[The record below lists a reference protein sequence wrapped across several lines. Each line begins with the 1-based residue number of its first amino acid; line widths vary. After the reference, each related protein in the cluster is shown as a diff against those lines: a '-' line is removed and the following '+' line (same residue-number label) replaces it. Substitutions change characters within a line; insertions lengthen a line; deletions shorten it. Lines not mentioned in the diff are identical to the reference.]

1 MRTVTICCALLGFLL
16 PRDTATAQDADAML
30 SHDVYFTLQH
40 DSDEAK
46 EKLLA
51 GCKKYLAPHP
61 GVVWFAAGVL
71 VKDHQREVN
80 DRDFDVALHM
90 VFKDKESHD
99 KYQDTDNHHKFI
111 EEFQENWKAVRVF
124 DSFVNVSSHVGLKN
138 IHHSHETKGA
148 HEPAHEH
155 EHAHEKAHHE
165 QKEHQPDQAKKPRL
179 PDSASSF
186 AGMVRGKVVA
196 KYDSAEFSLD
206 VAHVI
211 DEWQHSKAENPK
223 SLIGRTVLVNG
234 RKEHGENVAKFIR
247 SLKVGEMITID
258 VAHQGKGEALTILEL
273 TPKQRQRIK

>member
-1 MRTVTICCALLGFLL
+1 MRTVTICCALLGLLL
-16 PRDTATAQDADAML
+16 PWHTATAQGADAVL
-30 SHDVYFTLQH
+30 AHDVYFTLKH

-51 GCKKYLAPHP
+51 GCKKYLATHP
-61 GVVWFAAGVL
+61 GVVWFAAGIRVT
-71 VKDHQREVN
+71 DHQREVN

-99 KYQDTDNHHKFI
+99 KYQNADNHHKFI

-124 DSFVNVSSHVGLKN
+124 DSFVDVSSHVGIKN
-138 IHHSHETKGA
+138 LHHPDQPQGT
-148 HEPAHEH
+148 
-155 EHAHEKAHHE
+155 HAHEKAHQE
-165 QKEHQPDQAKKPRL
+165 QKKHQPDQAKKPRL
-179 PDSASSF
+179 PDPASSF
-186 AGMVRGKVVA
+186 AGMVRGKVAA
-196 KYDSAEFSLD
+196 KYDSGEFSLD

-234 RKEHGENVAKFIR
+234 RKEHGENVAKFVR

-258 VAHQGKGEALTILEL
+258 VVHQGKGEALTILEL
-273 TPKQRQRIK
+273 TQKQRQRIK